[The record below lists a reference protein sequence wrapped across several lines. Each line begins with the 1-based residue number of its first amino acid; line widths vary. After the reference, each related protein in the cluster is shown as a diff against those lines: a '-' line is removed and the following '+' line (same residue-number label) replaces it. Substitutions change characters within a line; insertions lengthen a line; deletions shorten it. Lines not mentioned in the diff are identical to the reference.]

1 MAETAE
7 KIALEVVT
15 PERRV
20 LADEVDEVVLP
31 SAEGYLGV
39 QRGHAPLLAMLD
51 VGEVSYRT
59 GTERRYMAVTGG
71 FAEVLRDSVSI
82 LAKTSELAEEIDID
96 RARKAKEG
104 AESELKKDLSEQQ
117 IRHAEVKLKRALC
130 RIQVHGMLQ
139 H

>member
-1 MAETAE
+1 MAETAT

-31 SAEGYLGV
+31 STEGYLGV
-39 QRGHAPLLAMLD
+39 LPGHAPLLAMLD

-59 GTERRYMAVTGG
+59 GTERRSMAVTGG
-71 FAEVLRDSVSI
+71 FAEVLGGSVSI
-82 LAKTSELAEEIDID
+82 LAKTSELAGEIDID
-96 RARKAKEG
+96 RARRAKER

-117 IRHAEVKLKRALC
+117 MRHAEVKLKRALC
-130 RIQVHGMLQ
+130 RIQVHGTLQ
-139 H
+139 R

>member
-20 LADEVDEVVLP
+20 LAAEVDEVVLP

-39 QRGHAPLLAMLD
+39 LPGHAPLLAMLD

-82 LAKTSELAEEIDID
+82 LAKTSELAEEIDIE
-96 RARKAKEG
+96 RARRAKER
-104 AESELKKDLSEQQ
+104 AESELKKDLSDQQ
-117 IRHAEVKLKRALC
+117 MRHTEVKLKRALC
-130 RIQVHGMLQ
+130 RIQVHGTLQ
-139 H
+139 R

>member
-20 LADEVDEVVLP
+20 LAAEVDEVVLP
-31 SAEGYLGV
+31 SVEGYLGV
-39 QRGHAPLLAMLD
+39 LPGHAPLLAMLD

-82 LAKTSELAEEIDID
+82 LAKTSELAEEIDVD
-96 RARKAKEG
+96 RARRAKER
-104 AESELKKDLSEQQ
+104 AETELKKDPSDQQ
-117 IRHAEVKLKRALC
+117 MRHAEVKLKRALC
-130 RIQVHGMLQ
+130 RIQVHGTLQ
-139 H
+139 R

>member
-31 SAEGYLGV
+31 SAEGYLGILS
-39 QRGHAPLLAMLD
+39 GHAPLLAMLD

-96 RARKAKEG
+96 RARQAKER

-117 IRHAEVKLKRALC
+117 MRHAEAKLKRARC